1 MRKRLFVTMGGAR
14 WNSRCVSAGGLI
26 SRSTGLLF
34 LLATVAVAA
43 AAPNYIQGHYAVP
56 QTPQTSVTVPYSSAQ
71 TAGDLNVV
79 VVGWNDS
86 VKQVSSLSDSMGN
99 VYQLAVG
106 PTVTGGLSQS
116 IYYAKNIA
124 AANAAA
130 NVVTV
135 TFSGLASYPDI
146 RILEYSGI
154 DTVNP
159 VDTFAGAIGN
169 GATSTNVTL
178 QTTVPADLLVAAN
191 TVQSTSSSGS
201 GFTLRLLTNPDGDI
215 AEDKTATTAGTYSAS
230 APLTSTSGWVIQAVA
245 FRAAVS
251 SPPAVTGSNILTLV
265 WDANTPTNNAA
276 SNTVGYRLELGYASK
291 TYTQTTTLGNV
302 TTVTLSNL
310 VSGTTYYYAVTAY
323 DSAGLDSPASNEIV
337 YKAP

>member
-1 MRKRLFVTMGGAR
+1 MRNSLFL
-14 WNSRCVSAGGLI
+14 S
-26 SRSTGLLF
+26 LLKNLTVHAELPFF
-34 LLATVAVAA
+34 LLATGAVAA
-43 AAPNYIQGHYAVP
+43 AAPQYVQGHYAVS
-56 QTPQTSVTVPYSSAQ
+56 QTPQTSVTVQYSSAQ

-79 VVGWNDS
+79 IVGWNDS

-130 NVVTV
+130 NAVTV

-169 GATSTNVTL
+169 SAAISNVSL
-178 QTTVPADLLVAAN
+178 QTTAAADLLVAGN
-191 TVQSTSSSGS
+191 TVQSSSSAGS
-201 GFTLRLLTNPDGDI
+201 GFTLRLQTSPDGDI
-215 AEDKTATTAGTYSAS
+215 AEDEIATAAGTYSAS
-230 APLTSTSGWVIQAVA
+230 ATLSSASGWVMQAVS
-245 FRAAVS
+245 FRGGAAT
-251 SPPAVTGSNILTLV
+251 SPALTGSEKLTLT
-265 WDANTPTNNAA
+265 WDANAPTNNAA
-276 SNTVGYRLELGYASK
+276 TNTTGYRIKIGTASK

-302 TTVTLSNL
+302 TTATVSSL
-310 VSGTTYYYAVTAY
+310 VSGTTYYCAVTAY
-323 DSAGLDSPASNEIV
+323 DSAGLDSPVSNEIV
-337 YKAP
+337 YQAP

>member
-26 SRSTGLLF
+26 SRLTGLLF
-34 LLATVAVAA
+34 LLATGGFAA
-43 AAPNYIQGHYAVP
+43 AAPKYIQGHYAVP

-86 VKQVSSLSDSMGN
+86 ATRIGSLKDSKGN

-106 PTVTGGLSQS
+106 PTVTGALSQS

-124 AANAAA
+124 AASAAVNA
-130 NVVTV
+130 VTV

-169 GATSTNVTL
+169 SATSSNVSL
-178 QTTVPADLLVAAN
+178 QTTAAADLLVAGN
-191 TVQSTSSSGS
+191 TVQSSSIAGS
-201 GFTLRLLTNPDGDI
+201 GFTLRLTTSPDGDI
-215 AEDKTATTAGTYSAS
+215 AEDKIAATAGTYSAS
-230 APLTSTSGWVIQAVA
+230 ATLSATSGWVMQAVA
-245 FRAAVS
+245 FRAGVA
-251 SPPAVTGSNILTLV
+251 SPAPTGSKKLTLA
-265 WDANTPTNNAA
+265 WNANTPTNNAA
-276 SNTVGYRLELGYASK
+276 TNTTGYRIKLGTASK

-302 TTVTLSNL
+302 TTATVSSL
-310 VSGTTYYYAVTAY
+310 VSGTTYYCAVTAY
-323 DSAGLDSPASNEIV
+323 DSAGLDSPISNEVV
-337 YKAP
+337 YQAP